1 MTIELEARDAVAEWE
16 SPNAKA
22 DWEDVLRRAAQAP
35 RRRRRVVPLLA
46 AAALALALALPGLG
60 IGDRLGRLI
69 AGGKRPG
76 LTLGA
81 TLVRADGTRAGTFTL
96 RSSRLF
102 VRPGQRSRPFTPVHT
117 PIRWTLAL
125 AAPAS
130 SAKLVLHDHGKTLA
144 VLCAPC
150 AQGVTRGTSRLGRG
164 GFSALFGR
172 ADVVVATA
180 QGVARGRVQLRRPGR
195 R

>member
-1 MTIELEARDAVAEWE
+1 MSIELEVRDAVAEWE
-16 SPNAKA
+16 SPYAQP
-22 DWEDVLRRAAQAP
+22 DWQDVLQRARPA
-35 RRRRRVVPLLA
+35 RRRRRRAFPVLA
-46 AAALALALALPGLG
+46 AAALALVLALPSLG

-69 AGGKRPG
+69 AGDKRPG
-76 LTLGA
+76 LVLRA

-102 VRPGQRSRPFTPVHT
+102 VKRGQPSRPFTPVHT

-130 SAKLVLHDHGKTLA
+130 SARLVLRDGGKTLA

-150 AQGVTRGTSRLGRG
+150 AQGVTQGASRLARG
-164 GFSALFGR
+164 GCSALFGR

-180 QGVARGRVQLRRPGR
+180 QGVARGRVRLRPPGR